1 VINVVPAIG
10 WLKTYPA
17 TWLRFDAIAGL
28 TTAAVVIPKAMAF
41 AAIAGLP
48 LEAGLYTAVVPLVV
62 YAVLGTS
69 RPLSVTT
76 TSTIAILVAAT
87 LAGVAPGGDSATLM
101 TASAAL
107 ALMVGGVLVL
117 AAVLRLGFLAN
128 FISDPVLTG
137 FKAGIGIVI
146 VVDQLPKLL
155 GVHVQ
160 KGGFF
165 ENLVSIAQHVP
176 QSSVPTVVL
185 GLVMLGLIVG
195 LERFAPRVPAPL
207 VAVAIG
213 IAASGLLGL
222 ERSGVALVGQV
233 RPGLPSF
240 ALPDVSLARQLW
252 PSAVGIALMSFVETV
267 AAGRSFL
274 RAGEPLP
281 APNQELLALGLA
293 NVAGSPFSIMP
304 AGGGTS
310 QTAVNRAAGARTQI
324 AGLVTA
330 AAVVA
335 TLLLLAPIIGL
346 MPQAAL
352 AAVVVATTVGLISP
366 MEFGAIRRIRH
377 MEFWWA
383 LVGAAGVVLL
393 GTLNGI
399 LVAVAV
405 SLLVLFYHANHPPVY
420 LLGRKPGTDVFRPLS
435 AEHPEDET
443 VPGLLLLRTEGRLQ
457 FANAHRVGEK
467 VWQLVHEARPRVLA
481 VDLSAVPDIEY
492 TALKAMAEFEGQLQ
506 EAGTVLWLVA
516 LNPEALRVVQLAPLG
531 KTLGRGR
538 MFVNLEQAVDA
549 YRAAFTPGFPDGPRV
564 RRGTANCS

>member
-1 VINVVPAIG
+1 
-10 WLKTYPA
+10 
-17 TWLRFDAIAGL
+17 
-28 TTAAVVIPKAMAF
+28 
-41 AAIAGLP
+41 
-48 LEAGLYTAVVPLVV
+48 
-62 YAVLGTS
+62 
-69 RPLSVTT
+69 
-76 TSTIAILVAAT
+76 
-87 LAGVAPGGDSATLM
+87 
-101 TASAAL
+101 
-107 ALMVGGVLVL
+107 
-117 AAVLRLGFLAN
+117 
-128 FISDPVLTG
+128 
-137 FKAGIGIVI
+137 
-146 VVDQLPKLL
+146 
-155 GVHVQ
+155 VHLQ

-165 ENLVSIAQHVP
+165 ETLVSIVQHVP

-185 GLVMLGLIVG
+185 ALVMLALVVG

-207 VAVAIG
+207 VAVAVG

-222 ERSGVALVGQV
+222 ERSGVELVGQV

-274 RAGEPLP
+274 RPGEPLP

-335 TLLLLAPIIGL
+335 TLLLLAPVIGL

-383 LVGAAGVVLL
+383 LVGAAGVVLF

-420 LLGRKPGTDVFRPLS
+420 LLGR
-435 AEHPEDET
+435 
-443 VPGLLLLRTEGRLQ
+443 
-457 FANAHRVGEK
+457 
-467 VWQLVHEARPRVLA
+467 
-481 VDLSAVPDIEY
+481 
-492 TALKAMAEFEGQLQ
+492 
-506 EAGTVLWLVA
+506 
-516 LNPEALRVVQLAPLG
+516 
-531 KTLGRGR
+531 
-538 MFVNLEQAVDA
+538 
-549 YRAAFTPGFPDGPRV
+549 
-564 RRGTANCS
+564 